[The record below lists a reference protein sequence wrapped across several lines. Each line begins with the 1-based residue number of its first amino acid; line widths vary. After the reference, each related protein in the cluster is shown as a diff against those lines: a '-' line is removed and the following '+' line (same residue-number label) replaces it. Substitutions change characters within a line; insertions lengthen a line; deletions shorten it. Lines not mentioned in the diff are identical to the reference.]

1 MYLFKFIENYM
12 NVPRNKRLAAS
23 QVKQYTTSRMQ
34 NRHKINAH
42 DSDDNFRVSE
52 DRLARIANWHHLPR

>member
-1 MYLFKFIENYM
+1 M

-23 QVKQYTTSRMQ
+23 HVKQYTTSQMQ
-34 NRHKINAH
+34 NRQKINA
-42 DSDDNFRVSE
+42 DNPDDNFRVSE